1 MNPLFN
7 LESIYVANIIGII
20 LLAVMIVCNLWRLQ
34 SKTHANMNLLAM
46 MFLTLLSCVADPISY
61 TMKGLP
67 GLLPKIAVY
76 ATSTWLFA
84 ANMLSV
90 FCWNRFLAYYLNGSM
105 SRKTRRMLNVTVS
118 IGLLLLVINFF
129 HPIVFSIDA
138 DNLYSREKFYF
149 FFLIIDYLLV
159 INSLITY
166 YKSKRNGGI
175 LKFFPIWVYI
185 VPILLGGVIQ
195 SLFYGISVVPT
206 SIAISIAGILASLQN
221 EMIYRDAL
229 TGIFNR
235 AYLDYKLNK
244 FAKRPNKQSITGL
257 MLDLNGFKKINDDL
271 GHSVGDEALIATTRI
286 LQRAVGSHGLVTRYA
301 GDEFILL
308 INTQDDDEIQ
318 THIDRIQNLFDEY
331 NQANEKPYKLSASIG
346 SHKLNL
352 KEESV
357 DSFINTIDFRMYENK
372 KAFYASHRVL
382 DRRKH

>member
-46 MFLTLLSCVADPISY
+46 MFLTLLSCIADPISY

-67 GLLPKIAVY
+67 GVLPKIAVY
-76 ATSTWLFA
+76 VTSTWLFA
-84 ANMLSV
+84 ANMLAV
-90 FCWNRFLAYYLNGSM
+90 FCWNRFLAYYLNGSISKV
-105 SRKTRRMLNVTVS
+105 SRRLLNATVS
-118 IGLLLLVINFF
+118 IGLLILVINFF
-129 HPIVFSIDA
+129 YPIVFSINEE
-138 DNLYSREKFYF
+138 NLYSREKFYS

-159 INSLITY
+159 INSLFTY

-185 VPILLGGVIQ
+185 VPIFMGGVVQ

-229 TGIFNR
+229 TGVFNR

-244 FAKRPNKQSITGL
+244 FAKRPNKQRITGL
-257 MLDLNGFKKINDDL
+257 MLDLNGFKKINDDF
-271 GHSVGDEALIATTRI
+271 GHSVGDEALIATTRL
-286 LQRAVGSHGLVTRYA
+286 LQKAVGSHGLVIRYA
-301 GDEFILL
+301 GDEFIVL
-308 INTQDDDEIQ
+308 INTHDDDETQ
-318 THIDRIQNLFDEY
+318 THIDRIQRLFEKY
-331 NQANEKPYKLSASIG
+331 NQENEKPYKLSASIG

-357 DSFINTIDFRMYENK
+357 DTFINTIDSRMYENK
-372 KAFYASHRVL
+372 KAFYATNRVL

>member
-20 LLAVMIVCNLWRLQ
+20 LIAVMIVCNLWRLQ

-46 MFLTLLSCVADPISY
+46 MFLTLVSCIADPISY

-84 ANMLSV
+84 ANMLAV
-90 FCWNRFLAYYLNGSM
+90 FCWNRFLAYYLNGNISK
-105 SRKTRRMLNVTVS
+105 KTRRMLNVTVS
-118 IGLLLLVINFF
+118 IGLLILVINFF
-129 HPIVFSIDA
+129 YPIVFSIDEE
-138 DNLYSREKFYF
+138 NLYSREKFYS

-159 INSLITY
+159 INSLFTY

-185 VPILLGGVIQ
+185 VPILMGGIVQ

-229 TGIFNR
+229 TGVFNR

-244 FAKRPNKQSITGL
+244 FAKRPNKQRITGL
-257 MLDLNGFKKINDDL
+257 MLDLNGFKKINDDF
-271 GHSVGDEALIATTRI
+271 GHSVGDEALIATTRL
-286 LQRAVGSHGLVTRYA
+286 LQKAVGSHGLVIRYA
-301 GDEFILL
+301 GDEFIVL
-308 INTQDDDEIQ
+308 INTQDDSETK
-318 THIDRIQNLFDEY
+318 THIDRIQRLFETY
-331 NQANEKPYKLSASIG
+331 NQESKKPYKLSASIG

-357 DSFINTIDFRMYENK
+357 DTFINTIDSRMYENK
-372 KAFYASHRVL
+372 KAFYASHKVL

>member
-7 LESIYVANIIGII
+7 MESIYVANIIGII

-34 SKTHANMNLLAM
+34 NRTQANKNLLAM

-67 GLLPKIAVY
+67 GLLPKFAVY

-84 ANMLSV
+84 ANMLAV

-105 SRKTRRMLNVTVS
+105 GKWSRRMLNTTVS
-118 IGLLLLVINFF
+118 IGLLLLFVNFF
-129 HPIVFSIDA
+129 YPIVFSID
-138 DNLYSREKFYF
+138 DENLYSREIFYS
-149 FFLIIDYLLV
+149 FFLVVDYLLV

-166 YKSKRNGGI
+166 YKSKKNGGL

-185 VPILLGGVIQ
+185 IPIFIGGVVQ
-195 SLFYGISVVPT
+195 SLFYGISVIPT

-235 AYLDYKLNK
+235 AYLDYKLKK
-244 FAKRPNKQSITGL
+244 FEKRSKQDITGL
-257 MLDLNGFKKINDDL
+257 MLDLNDFKRINDEF
-271 GHSVGDEALIATTRI
+271 GHSVGDEALIATTKI
-286 LQRAVGSHGLVTRYA
+286 LQKAIGSHGIVIRYA
-301 GDEFILL
+301 GDEFIAL
-308 INTQDDDEIQ
+308 INTQDESVTQ
-318 THIDRIQNLFDEY
+318 TYIDKILRLFENY
-331 NQANEKPYKLSASIG
+331 NQNSGMPYKLSASIG

-357 DSFINTIDFRMYENK
+357 DSFINTIDSRMYEDK
-372 KAFYASHRVL
+372 KAFYASHRVM

>member
-46 MFLTLLSCVADPISY
+46 MFLTLLSCIADPISY

-67 GLLPKIAVY
+67 GVLPKIAVY
-76 ATSTWLFA
+76 VTSTWLFA
-84 ANMLSV
+84 ANMLAV
-90 FCWNRFLAYYLNGSM
+90 FCWNRFLAYYLNGSISKV
-105 SRKTRRMLNVTVS
+105 SRRLLNATVS
-118 IGLLLLVINFF
+118 IGLLILVINFF
-129 HPIVFSIDA
+129 YPIVFSINEE
-138 DNLYSREKFYF
+138 NLYSREKFYS

-159 INSLITY
+159 INSLFTY

-185 VPILLGGVIQ
+185 VPILMGGVVQ

-229 TGIFNR
+229 TGVFNR

-244 FAKRPNKQSITGL
+244 FAKRPNKQRITGL
-257 MLDLNGFKKINDDL
+257 MLDLNGFKKINDDF
-271 GHSVGDEALIATTRI
+271 GHSVGDEALIATTRL
-286 LQRAVGSHGLVTRYA
+286 LQKAVGSHGLVIRYA
-301 GDEFILL
+301 GDEFIVL
-308 INTQDDDEIQ
+308 INTQDDSETQ
-318 THIDRIQNLFDEY
+318 THIDRIQRLFEKY
-331 NQANEKPYKLSASIG
+331 NQENKKPYKLSASIG

-357 DSFINTIDFRMYENK
+357 DTFINTIDSRMYENK
-372 KAFYASHRVL
+372 KAFYATNRVL

>member
-185 VPILLGGVIQ
+185 VPILLGGAIQ

-286 LQRAVGSHGLVTRYA
+286 LQRAVGSHGIVIRYA
-301 GDEFILL
+301 GDEFIVL
-308 INTQDDDEIQ
+308 INTQDDSETQ
-318 THIDRIQNLFDEY
+318 TYIDRIQKLFEKH
-331 NQANEKPYKLSASIG
+331 NQDSEKPYKLTASIG

-357 DSFINTIDFRMYENK
+357 DSFINTIDSRMYENK

>member
-20 LLAVMIVCNLWRLQ
+20 LIVVMIVCNLWRLQ

-46 MFLTLLSCVADPISY
+46 MFLTLVSCIADPISY

-84 ANMLSV
+84 ANMLAV
-90 FCWNRFLAYYLNGSM
+90 FCWNRFLAYYLNGNISKK
-105 SRKTRRMLNVTVS
+105 SRRMLNVTVS
-118 IGLLLLVINFF
+118 IGLLILVINFF
-129 HPIVFSIDA
+129 YPIVFSIDEE
-138 DNLYSREKFYF
+138 NLYSREKFYS

-159 INSLITY
+159 INSLVTY

-185 VPILLGGVIQ
+185 VPILMGGIVQ

-229 TGIFNR
+229 TGVFNR

-244 FAKRPNKQSITGL
+244 FAKRPNKQRITGL
-257 MLDLNGFKKINDDL
+257 MLDLNGFKKINDDF
-271 GHSVGDEALIATTRI
+271 GHSVGDEALIATTRL
-286 LQRAVGSHGLVTRYA
+286 LQKAVGSHGLVIRYA
-301 GDEFILL
+301 GDEFIVL
-308 INTQDDDEIQ
+308 INTQDDSETK
-318 THIDRIQNLFDEY
+318 THIDRIQRLFETY
-331 NQANEKPYKLSASIG
+331 NQESKKPYKLSASIG

-357 DSFINTIDFRMYENK
+357 DTFINTIDSRMYENK
-372 KAFYASHRVL
+372 KAFYASHKVL

>member
-34 SKTHANMNLLAM
+34 NRTQANNNLLAM
-46 MFLTLLSCVADPISY
+46 MFLTLLSCIADPISY
-61 TMKGLP
+61 SMKGLP

-84 ANMLSV
+84 ANMLAV

-105 SRKTRRMLNVTVS
+105 SKTSRRMLNSTVS
-118 IGLLLLVINFF
+118 IGLLLLLINFF
-129 HPIVFSIDA
+129 HPIVFSIDE
-138 DNLYSREKFYF
+138 DNLYSRETFYS

-166 YKSKRNGGI
+166 YKSKRNGGL
-175 LKFFPIWVYI
+175 LKFFPIWVFI
-185 VPILLGGVIQ
+185 VPIFIGGVVQ
-195 SLFYGISVVPT
+195 SLFYGISVIPT

-235 AYLDYKLNK
+235 AYLDYKLKK
-244 FAKRPNKQSITGL
+244 FAKRPNKQRITGL
-257 MLDLNGFKKINDDL
+257 MLDLNGFKKINDDF
-271 GHSVGDEALIATTRI
+271 GHSVGDKALIATTRI
-286 LQRAVGSHGLVTRYA
+286 LQKAVGSHGLIIRYA
-301 GDEFILL
+301 GDEFIVL
-308 INTQDDDEIQ
+308 INTLDDSDTQ
-318 THIDRIQNLFDEY
+318 TYIDKIQNLFEKY
-331 NQANEKPYKLSASIG
+331 NHDSEEPYKLSASIG

-357 DSFINTIDFRMYENK
+357 DTFINTIDSRMYENK
-372 KAFYASHRVL
+372 KAFYASHRVM

>member
-34 SKTHANMNLLAM
+34 NRTHANKNLLAM
-46 MFLTLLSCVADPISY
+46 MFLTLLSCIADPISY

-84 ANMLSV
+84 ANMLAV
-90 FCWNRFLAYYLNGSM
+90 FCWNRFLAYYLNGSI
-105 SRKTRRMLNVTVS
+105 SKTTRRMLNMTVA
-118 IGLLLLVINFF
+118 IGLLILVINFF
-129 HPIVFSIDA
+129 YPIVFSINEE
-138 DNLYSREKFYF
+138 NLYSREKFYS

-159 INSLITY
+159 INSLFTY

-185 VPILLGGVIQ
+185 VPILMGGIVQ

-229 TGIFNR
+229 TGVFNR
-235 AYLDYKLNK
+235 AYLDYKLSK
-244 FAKRPNKQSITGL
+244 FAKRPNKQRITGL
-257 MLDLNGFKKINDDL
+257 MLDLNGFKKINDDF
-271 GHSVGDEALIATTRI
+271 GHSVGDEALIATTRL
-286 LQRAVGSHGLVTRYA
+286 LQKAVGSHGLVIRYA
-301 GDEFILL
+301 GDEFIVL
-308 INTQDDDEIQ
+308 INTQDDSETK
-318 THIDRIQNLFDEY
+318 THIDRIQRLFETY
-331 NQANEKPYKLSASIG
+331 NQESEKPYKLSASIG

-357 DSFINTIDFRMYENK
+357 DTFINTIDSRMYENK
-372 KAFYASHRVL
+372 KAFYASHKVL

>member
-286 LQRAVGSHGLVTRYA
+286 LQRAVGSHGIVIRYA
-301 GDEFILL
+301 GDEFIVL
-308 INTQDDDEIQ
+308 INTQDDSETQ
-318 THIDRIQNLFDEY
+318 TYIDRIQKLFEKY
-331 NQANEKPYKLSASIG
+331 NQDSEKPYKLTASIG

-357 DSFINTIDFRMYENK
+357 DSFINTIDSRMYENK